1 MLKYGV
7 THEEIKELDREYVIY
22 CRKAT
27 PISFQ
32 ICQVLN
38 HSSNK
43 RKSVA
48 SPALISTFLGP
59 TVHRW
64 SLEKHISPS
73 CVLWF
78 E

>member
-43 RKSVA
+43 RKRLSFF
-48 SPALISTFLGP
+48 LI
-59 TVHRW
+59 
-64 SLEKHISPS
+64 
-73 CVLWF
+73 
-78 E
+78 